1 MLLYI
6 MPLVQICGTIER
18 KKIKKNIKHKKLNTV
33 ENKRRF
39 IGVKFIFHLS
49 LSM

>member
-33 ENKRRF
+33 ENKRF
-39 IGVKFIFHLS
+39 MGVKFIFHLS

>member
-18 KKIKKNIKHKKLNTV
+18 KKKKKISHKKLNTV

-39 IGVKFIFHLS
+39 MGVKFIFHLS